1 MILFSLLIISLL
13 TASIFRFSAF
23 ELFSDVAKKSHNFC
37 IINLPEKSFA
47 IAELKALV
55 CAESFSNLSD
65 SQLYISS
72 GLIHLFVVS
81 GAHLILIESALMQ
94 LSKYFKINS
103 VFIFSVLCLYGLA
116 CGLNAPVVRCLIA
129 FALSSYLQSKNIFW
143 PAHFKLLIIGAL
155 TLCFNYQWVS
165 SLGLQMSWIAAFIVM
180 LTGHFFK
187 NTSLLLKQGL
197 FYLAL
202 LPSVVFFQVPSPTV
216 ILFNILLAPILEFIL
231 FPLGILVWF
240 FNFLHPVFDF
250 LIYIFKLLIEKL
262 EIDFQ
267 IQNQTLPSTLVF
279 YNWLFIFGLHALF
292 HIIYINQKRSEST

>member
-1 MILFSLLIISLL
+1 MILFYLLITSLL

-23 ELFSDVAKKSHNFC
+23 ELFSDVAKMSHHFC
-37 IINLPEKSFA
+37 IVNLPENASA

-55 CAESFSNLSD
+55 CAENFSNLSD

-81 GAHLILIESALMQ
+81 GAHLILIESALML

-103 VFIFSVLCLYGLA
+103 VFIFLVLCIYGFA

-155 TLCFNYQWVS
+155 TLSFNYQWIS

-180 LTGHFFK
+180 LSEHFFK
-187 NTSLLLKQGL
+187 NISLLLKQGL

-231 FPLGILVWF
+231 FPVGILVWF
-240 FNFLHPVFDF
+240 FNFLHPLFDF
-250 LIYIFKLLIEKL
+250 LIYIFKLLIKSL

-267 IQNQTLPSTLVF
+267 IQVQDFPKNLVI
-279 YNWLFIFGLHALF
+279 YNWLFILVLHALF
-292 HIIYINQKRSEST
+292 HIIYIKQKRVEAN